1 MQQQP
6 RERKKVIKLNE
17 VVAILEKLVIAI
29 IVHLINKAIDK
40 RLSKKRGKHFK

>member
-1 MQQQP
+1 M
-6 RERKKVIKLNE
+6 NE

-40 RLSKKRGKHFK
+40 RLSKKHGKHSK